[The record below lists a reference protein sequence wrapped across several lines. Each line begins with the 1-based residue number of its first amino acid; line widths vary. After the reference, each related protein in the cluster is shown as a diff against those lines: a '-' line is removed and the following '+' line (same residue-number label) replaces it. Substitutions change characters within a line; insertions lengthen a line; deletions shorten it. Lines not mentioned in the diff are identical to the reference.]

1 MPLKVCTP
9 SVTLPRTSPYWVLTT
24 IFIGIPPSK
33 DVARGRVTLADSSFR
48 SGQLRLDHG
57 VAETIV
63 ALDQFFEPLGET
75 CCRSAIDHVVI
86 KTDRQTE
93 IVSDSYLPVND
104 AWLLAY
110 AAHCHHECCR
120 GGYRDTSAR
129 TVPKHAYCRDAHRPH
144 ILLPQPWMRSPS
156 PGEEPE
162 VGLRSESWQGLN
174 PRQVFCHVLHLC
186 GPDLVMNLAYGL
198 AISCSDNVG
207 YDLFLACHVML
218 NRKIDVHILKQYDV
232 LAAKAYGLHGFVLI
246 DSFCQAG
253 RKECRERQG
262 LPSGRLV
269 LSEVSACPGHID
281 FEQAM
286 DHRFVLD

>member
-104 AWLLAY
+104 TWLLAY

-120 GGYRDTSAR
+120 GGYRDAPAR
-129 TVPKHAYCRDAHRPH
+129 TVLKHAHCRDAHRPH
-144 ILLPQPWMRSPS
+144 VLLPQPWMRSPS
-156 PGEEPE
+156 PGEDPE
-162 VGLRSESWQGLN
+162 VGLKEKSRQGLQ
-174 PRQVFCHVLHLC
+174 PLQGFCHVLRLG
-186 GPDLVMNLAYGL
+186 GPDLVMNLAHGL
-198 AISCSDNVG
+198 AIGCSDNG
-207 YDLFLACHVML
+207 GNDLFLASHLML
-218 NRKIDVHILKQYDV
+218 NRGIHVHLLKQDEA
-232 LAAKAYGLHGFVLI
+232 LAALATCLHGFVLI
-246 DSFCQAG
+246 HGFCQAG
-253 RKECRERQG
+253 NEERRE
-262 LPSGRLV
+262 
-269 LSEVSACPGHID
+269 
-281 FEQAM
+281 
-286 DHRFVLD
+286 